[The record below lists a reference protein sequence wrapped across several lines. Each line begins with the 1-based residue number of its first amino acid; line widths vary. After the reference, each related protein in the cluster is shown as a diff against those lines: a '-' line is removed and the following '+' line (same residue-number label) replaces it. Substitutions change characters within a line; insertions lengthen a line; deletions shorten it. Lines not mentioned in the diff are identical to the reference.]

1 MFDFTKFDELSIELS
16 TWDSAAKFIIA
27 STSFESSS
35 TVLGFEM
42 PIPVYG
48 NGLQV
53 RDWIYVED
61 HCSAL
66 EQTIKKGAYGETYL
80 VSANNE
86 RHNIDVIK
94 SILKELNKSEKLI
107 NFVKDRPGH
116 DVRYAIDA
124 RKITVELG
132 WKPKIKFDD
141 GLKLTMS
148 HYLKNLDY
156 YSKKALA

>member
-1 MFDFTKFDELSIELS
+1 
-16 TWDSAAKFIIA
+16 
-27 STSFESSS
+27 
-35 TVLGFEM
+35 M

-66 EQTIKKGAYGETYL
+66 EIILKKGEYGETYL
-80 VSANNE
+80 ISANNE
-86 RHNIDVIK
+86 KRNIDVIK

-107 NFVKDRPGH
+107 DFVNDRPGH

-124 RKITVELG
+124 RKIIRELD
-132 WKPKIKFDD
+132 WKSKITFDE
-141 GLKLTMS
+141 GLRLTIN

-156 YSKKALA
+156 YNKKMVV